1 MIALLC
7 FSMEGWAQD
16 VEKTIRKGNRSFKK
30 SNYSEAVANYKEAL
44 KKSPTNTKALFNLGD
59 AYYGMKQYDSAYVA
73 FQNVVGLSP
82 DAKLRSDA
90 LFNMGNCLVEK
101 KRYTEAFDVY
111 KSALKENPDNENALY
126 NLEYCR
132 AHMVNGHI
140 WVEKGL
146 KHGQVKPNK
155 KTAYNG
161 RLVTLSATP
170 DKGYDLSSF
179 VVTRADKP
187 SDTVEMGNANS
198 FVMPRF
204 DVMVSA
210 VFKEEH
216 RIDVEKNIP
225 HGKIISTQEKAIE
238 GRQVAL
244 RSEPEEGYLVEK
256 VTVYRTGNRNE
267 TVGATKSGFKMPDYD
282 VTVTATFAKSYKI
295 GIKDSIPNGS
305 VSADKREAVAGD
317 KVNLKAQ
324 GDPGYALERFV
335 VVKADNPK
343 DSVSVEKSSFTMP
356 KYDVTV
362 SAVFQR
368 QFKVSVD
375 ASPHGKI
382 EVSDSMACPQQLIN
396 VIVKPDKG
404 YQLDELKVVGDNDPN
419 WLVAVADTNVF
430 DMPGFDVTVKGS
442 FVKATDIFKVEA
454 DTAIVGGRV
463 LLEQA
468 EATFRESVKL
478 KNEPDSGYVFKQ
490 YVIHQLGDTTVTVT
504 PLKDY
509 FTMPYFDVEVSAVF
523 EKNQNNQNQ
532 DQQQGQQQEQQQNQ
546 QDQQQNQQ
554 DQQEQQQDQQE
565 QQQGQQQMQQEQ
577 QEQQDQ
583 QKGEQNGQQPEQ
595 GPQPPDSQMSKED
608 AMRMLEA
615 LENQEKKTLEKVNEL
630 KVRQQPKKKSDKDW

>member
-1 MIALLC
+1 MIALLS
-7 FSMEGWAQD
+7 FAMNVTAQD
-16 VEKTIRKGNRSFKK
+16 GEKIIRKGNRNYRK

-82 DAKLRSDA
+82 DAKLRSNA
-90 LFNMGNCLVEK
+90 LLNMGNCLVEQ
-101 KRYTEAFDVY
+101 KRYNEAFDVY
-111 KSALKENPDNENALY
+111 KNALKENPDNEDALY

-140 WVEKGL
+140 LVDKGL

-161 RLVTLSATP
+161 RLVTISSTP
-170 DKGYDLSSF
+170 DVGYDLSSY
-179 VVTRADKP
+179 VVTRADNP
-187 SDTVEMGNANS
+187 EVVVEMKNANS

-210 VFKEEH
+210 VFKEKH

-225 HGKIISTQEKAIE
+225 HGKIISTEEKAIE
-238 GRQVAL
+238 GKQIAL
-244 RSEPEEGYLVEK
+244 RSQPDEGYLVEK

-267 TVGATKSGFKMPDYD
+267 TVEANKSGFKMPDYD
-282 VTVTATFAKSYKI
+282 VTVTATFALAYKI
-295 GIKDSIPNGS
+295 GIKDSIPHGS
-305 VSADKREAVAGD
+305 VSADKREAIAGD

-335 VVKADNPK
+335 VVKAANPK
-343 DSVSVEKSSFTMP
+343 DSLSVEESSFTMP

-362 SAVFQR
+362 SAVFRQ

-375 ASPHGKI
+375 ASPHGTI
-382 EVSDSMACPQQLIN
+382 EVSDSMACPQQLVR

-404 YQLDELKVVGDNDPN
+404 YQLDELKVVGDKDPN

-430 DMPGFDVTVKGS
+430 EMPEFDVTVKGS
-442 FVKATDIFKVEA
+442 FVKATDYFKVQA
-454 DTAIVGGRV
+454 DTATEGGRV

-478 KNEPDSGYVFKQ
+478 KNEPDSGYRFKE
-490 YVIHQLGDTTVTVT
+490 YVIHQLGDTAVKIT
-504 PLKDY
+504 PFKDY

-523 EKNQNNQNQ
+523 EKNQDNQNQ
-532 DQQQGQQQEQQQNQ
+532 NQQQQEQQEQQ
-546 QDQQQNQQ
+546 QDQQSQQDQQDQQKDQQ
-554 DQQEQQQDQQE
+554 DQQEQQQDQQ
-565 QQQGQQQMQQEQ
+565 
-577 QEQQDQ
+577 DQ
-583 QKGEQNGQQPEQ
+583 QKDQQKDEQKGQQPEQ
-595 GPQPPDSQMSKED
+595 GQQPPDQQMSKED
-608 AMRMLEA
+608 ALRMLEA

-630 KVRQQPKKKSDKDW
+630 KVRQQPKKKTDKDW